1 MSLTCRLYDSI
12 SDVNLPDWQRILSEC
27 GGSTFMDP
35 RFVAAAE
42 AGMGESCRFRHAI
55 VYDTAGVPVACANLS
70 TMSIDLAYL
79 VDPVAAWVLRRLPR
93 RLSGLRHLKVLF
105 CGLPISAGHNNL
117 ALAPHAP
124 SREVLAAL
132 DAALTKW
139 AEEWGAR
146 AIVYKEFRKRDLETV
161 NALEGLGYRRI
172 ATRPMHLFPARFPDF
187 EHYRA
192 ALKSHYRKQL
202 GHSRDKFRQGN
213 IEIAV
218 LTDPA
223 DIRRVYTPDVHALYE
238 SVVDRSDMRLERLSI
253 NFFLEL
259 SARLHGSVELIVFSK
274 QSRIVAIGWCLEANA
289 VYHMLFMGID
299 YELNAKFDLYFNL
312 IYAVLDR
319 ALRTGVAEIRVGQ
332 AADAFKAKLGCRPEP
347 LYMYM
352 KGLGP
357 VLRSVIR
364 YGSGFLVAL
373 PPAPPPFTVFRNEA
387 AQASPEHSSP
397 PT

>member
-1 MSLTCRLYDSI
+1 MSLTCRLYHSI
-12 SDVNLPDWQRILSEC
+12 SDVNLPHWQRILSEC

-42 AGMGESCRFRHAI
+42 AGMGESCSFRHAI
-55 VYDTAGVPVACANLS
+55 VYDAAGVPVACASLS
-70 TMSIDLAYL
+70 AMSIDLAYL
-79 VDPVAAWVLRRLPR
+79 VDPGAAWVLGRLPQ

-105 CGLPISAGHNNL
+105 CGLPISAGQKNL

-124 SREVLAAL
+124 SRQVLAAL
-132 DAALTKW
+132 DATMTRW
-139 AEEWGAR
+139 ANEWGAR
-146 AIVYKEFRKRDLETV
+146 AIVYKEFRKGDLETM
-161 NALEGLGYRRI
+161 NALEDLGYRCI
-172 ATRPMHLFPARFPDF
+172 ATPPMHLFPPRFPDF

-192 ALKSHYRKQL
+192 ALRSHYRKQL
-202 GHSRDKFRQGN
+202 GQSRDKFRQGN

-223 DIRRVYTPDVHALYE
+223 DIRRVYTPEVHALYE

-253 NFFLEL
+253 DFFLEL
-259 SARLHGSVELIVFSK
+259 STRLQGSVELIVFSK
-274 QSRIVAIGWCLEANA
+274 QSRIVVIGWCLEANA
-289 VYHMLFMGID
+289 AYHMLFMGVD

-319 ALRTGVAEIRVGQ
+319 ALRKGVAEIRVGQ
-332 AADAFKAKLGCRPEP
+332 AADVFKAKLGCRPEP
-347 LYMYM
+347 LYMFM
-352 KGLGP
+352 KGVGP

-364 YGSGFLVAL
+364 YGSRFLVAL

-387 AQASPEHSSP
+387 VEPSPGYSGP
-397 PT
+397 PA